1 MVDVI
6 ELCNSVTE
14 LYLAL
19 YALQCQRRD
28 IIVISVISLIRFLI
42 RYVCV

>member
-6 ELCNSVTE
+6 QLCNSVTE

-19 YALQCQRRD
+19 YALQCQQL
-28 IIVISVISLIRFLI
+28 VISLISLI
-42 RYVCV
+42 SDR